1 MNKTVAAQEAVTRV
15 KETIE
20 RLQKEIADRRSNM
33 EQARDRALS
42 KPGQGRMAATS
53 WFAVW
58 SRHAPSIAR
67 AQGQLD
73 RARKRLPLLQ
83 QRAEEIATKERKLD
97 VTRKRLRAATAAIS
111 RRIDA
116 NREALAGQA
125 ERWDRER
132 QQEDRNMKRLR
143 KRLVAPTTKDQQPQ
157 KPEWRRRTQ
166 TASLPPV
173 VQQPPLID
181 EPSSDAVALPP
192 RDGLIEGTYEV
203 WDPVRA
209 EARRLLL
216 NPDPLPRSWTADHVG
231 KRLIEAHEVLRRIP
245 MNIWP
250 QGYSAL
256 WPEYTHDA
264 GELAIQAGAGTLE
277 LGRNII
283 IKGASAI
290 ELARMNEA
298 LLWPIQFLSIN
309 NAWALS
315 TLNTWASDP
324 RDEEAPRN
332 LLQTIADFL
341 NAANE
346 VVR

>member
-20 RLQKEIADRRSNM
+20 RLQREIADRRSNM
-33 EQARDRALS
+33 AQARDRALS
-42 KPGQGRMAATS
+42 KPGQGRMTATS

-58 SRHAPSIAR
+58 SRHAPPIAR

-97 VTRKRLRAATAAIS
+97 VKRKRLRAATAAIS

-143 KRLVAPTTKDQQPQ
+143 KRLVARTTKDQQPQ
-157 KPEWRRRTQ
+157 KPDRRQRLQ
-166 TASLPPV
+166 VSLPAPV
-173 VQQPPLID
+173 QHKLID
-181 EPSSDAVALPP
+181 DPAPVEPP
-192 RDGLIEGTYEV
+192 RDGLIDGTYEV
-203 WDPVRA
+203 IDQVRA

-216 NPDPLPRSWTADHVG
+216 NPDPLPRRWTADHVG
-231 KRLIEAHEVLRRIP
+231 KRLIEAHDVLRRIP

-264 GELAIQAGAGTLE
+264 GELAIQAGAGTLA
-277 LGRNII
+277 LGRNVII
-283 IKGASAI
+283 RGATAD

-298 LLWPIQFLSIN
+298 LQWPIQFLSIN